1 MENDMTRKKNNSKP
15 EQNLIING
23 KKKAIGY
30 VRVSTEEQGAD
41 NKFLRRQHGLQSFRV
56 LVLP

>member
-30 VRVSTEEQGAD
+30 VRVSTE
-41 NKFLRRQHGLQSFRV
+41 
-56 LVLP
+56 